1 MVFGLNKKQHKVPDL
16 SRYDYYYK
24 GKQDLDEDARLS
36 SAAAFAASASGR
48 STSMINTSRPVQST
62 KNNSSTGY
70 RTYSV
75 RSQSNV
81 RPVTAPGYSKR
92 SSNIDRF
99 NSFSGAYKNAKKTHS
114 IRSNSRTNSLASSPG
129 SIVVKTTEVK
139 DLVGRTQ
146 SITTKTVKRVNGYE
160 YVETTTKTTSLDDN
174 NEYHFNEFTSDFIH
188 AEEEVPGESTIVPTE
203 QSRSSHPYRTYKE
216 QLTTIP
222 DNPGRIEEAD
232 DDDDDDDDEA
242 NFSDALDYVPRQQKL
257 PKSSASV
264 RRSLK
269 KSAREAPKRTQLTEQ
284 EMYAKALEIA
294 QRKVYGPADVRTST
308 VNKDDHT
315 STMSHRLSVRNNHP
329 VPGTAPPPKYN
340 NTKRSSVVRSMSNR
354 LSLNKARPTPPF
366 EPPSELIKNDA
377 NVKPHRMT
385 DEEIHAKALEIARK
399 KYTPQDDSR
408 VNVVAPVQAAIQEE
422 PANNNVLEHIAPE
435 KQREAG
441 PSAGS
446 PESVPLG
453 GVNHSPAAKSKV
465 KSFFG
470 KVVQFS
476 QDNYGYQPKKNNK
489 QEPEYKPSEVHKSAQ
504 DVDRQPEYPSN
515 KVQNDALATPHESP
529 VSDTPIT
536 AKIPMSAP
544 AAVEQVVVEQVVAGH
559 EVTGHEVVE
568 QAVAGQAVTRQAV
581 AGHEVAEQEVAVF
594 EDVPLPVGFQETQEN
609 SSMSSF
615 QRTSNI
621 SLQHSTSDSLKSGKK
636 VGNSSRLSFKN
647 TLRNESILVK
657 PSSQQVTENNPTPS
671 HQLSENDPS
680 PSQLQHKA
688 DEVAPKVRTH
698 KKKSNFIAKL
708 FKRS

>member
-48 STSMINTSRPVQST
+48 STSMINTPRPVQST
-62 KNNSSTGY
+62 KNNPSTGY

-232 DDDDDDDDEA
+232 DDDDDDDEA

-257 PKSSASV
+257 PKGSASV

-294 QRKVYGPADVRTST
+294 QRKVYGPADARTST

-366 EPPSELIKNDA
+366 DPPSESIKNDA

-441 PSAGS
+441 LSAGS

-515 KVQNDALATPHESP
+515 KVRNDSLATPHESP
-529 VSDTPIT
+529 VSDTPIAAT
-536 AKIPMSAP
+536 IPMSAP
-544 AAVEQVVVEQVVAGH
+544 AVVEQVAVEQVVAGH
-559 EVTGHEVVE
+559 EVAGHEVVE
-568 QAVAGQAVTRQAV
+568 QAVAGQAV

-594 EDVPLPVGFQETQEN
+594 EDVPLPVGFQEAQEN
-609 SSMSSF
+609 TSMSSF

-647 TLRNESILVK
+647 TLRNESVLVK
-657 PSSQQVTENNPTPS
+657 PPSQQVTENNPTPS

-680 PSQLQHKA
+680 PSQLQHKV